1 MGYSIIRKKSIAM
14 RITSITTALLITTLT
29 LPAVPVE
36 EDYYK
41 LLRIPIPE
49 GIVLEAG
56 GIEVMPDGRVAVGTR
71 RGDIYMVENAFDED
85 TSKARFSLWAE
96 GLHEV
101 LGLSLYKDSLYV
113 TQRPEVSRLKDL
125 DKDGRADLFETISD
139 GWDISGDYHEYAFGS
154 KFDPEGNM
162 WVVLC
167 LTGSFSSKTPYR
179 GWCVRVSHD
188 GKFIP
193 TASGIRSP
201 GGIGMNC
208 AGEVF
213 YCDNQGPWNGT
224 SSLKHLTPG
233 SFQGHPGG
241 FKWYELDDVRKAVGE
256 RVEQPQDGGRFHKEI
271 SRIPAYR
278 PPAILLPH
286 GKVGNSASGITCDAS
301 GGRFGPF
308 QGQLFVSDQTH
319 SVINRCFLEKIN
331 GYYQGACFPFRKG
344 FGSGNVP
351 LMQCPDGSLYSGGTD
366 RGWGA
371 RGGNRHA
378 LDRLVWTGK
387 TPFEVHEMRIKP
399 DGFEL
404 TFTEPVDPKA
414 AADLA
419 SYTIG
424 TYTYIF
430 QGKYGSPQIDAS
442 TPTIQSAKVAGDGRS
457 VRLVVDGLQIGH
469 IHELK
474 MAGIKSK
481 AEGNPLLHDV
491 AYYTLWHL
499 PKG

>member
-1 MGYSIIRKKSIAM
+1 MIRSSLLFATFFFSFCFA
-14 RITSITTALLITTLT
+14 TSAPT
-29 LPAVPVE
+29 E
-36 EDYYK
+36 DDYYK

-71 RGDIYMVENAFDED
+71 RGDIYMVHNAFADDPAEAQF
-85 TSKARFSLWAE
+85 TLWAE

-101 LGLSLYKDSLYV
+101 LGLSLYKDWLYV

-125 DKDGRADLFETISD
+125 DDDGRADLFETVSD

-167 LTGSFSSKTPYR
+167 LTGSFNSNTPYR

-224 SSLKHLTPG
+224 SSLKHITPG

-241 FKWYELDDVRKAVGE
+241 FRWYELDAVKKAIGE
-256 RVEQPQDGGRFHKEI
+256 RVEQPEDGGRFHKEI
-271 SRIPAYR
+271 GRIPAYR

-286 GKVGNSASGITCDAS
+286 GKVGNSASGITCDQS
-301 GGRFGPF
+301 GGKFGPF
-308 QGQLFVSDQTH
+308 QGQLFVADQTH

-331 GYYQGACFPFRKG
+331 GYYQGACFPFKKG

-351 LMQCPDGSLYSGGTD
+351 LMQCPDGSFYSGGTD

-371 RGGNRHA
+371 RGGKRFA

-387 TPFEVHEMRIKP
+387 TPFEVHEMRIQS

-404 TFTEPVDPKA
+404 TFTEPVDPSTA
-414 AADLA
+414 VDPA

-430 QGKYGSPQIDAS
+430 QGRYGSPQVDA
-442 TPTIQSAKVAGDGRS
+442 TQPTIKSAKVASDGKS

-469 IHELK
+469 VHELK

-481 AEGNPLLHDV
+481 TDGNPLLHDI

-499 PKG
+499 PKD